1 MGLLFLLGRQRTQP
15 HRIAVL
21 SGVDDRWT
29 QIVTAV
35 TVRERDHR
43 ELTDDMTVTS
53 VGTGHADD
61 SNAWLSSGGIAGI
74 PWMPANLT
82 LEPLESVD
90 IIDYDTVVVIGTL
103 PSAFDGAGE
112 SDPVQWLVPDVSEV
126 EFDADRLYA
135 QVRED
140 ADELFD
146 RLE

>member
-1 MGLLFLLGRQRTQP
+1 
-15 HRIAVL
+15 
-21 SGVDDRWT
+21 
-29 QIVTAV
+29 
-35 TVRERDHR
+35 
-43 ELTDDMTVTS
+43 
-53 VGTGHADD
+53 
-61 SNAWLSSGGIAGI
+61 
-74 PWMPANLT
+74 MPANLT